1 MTTGK
6 TIPLTIWTIVGK
18 VMALLFNMLSR
29 FVIAFKEQVPSNF
42 MAAVTIR
49 SDFKAQEEEICHCFQ
64 LSPSFYHEMMGPEA
78 MILVF

>member
-1 MTTGK
+1 MG
-6 TIPLTIWTIVGK
+6 
-18 VMALLFNMLSR
+18 S
-29 FVIAFKEQVPSNF
+29 
-42 MAAVTIR
+42 VTIR